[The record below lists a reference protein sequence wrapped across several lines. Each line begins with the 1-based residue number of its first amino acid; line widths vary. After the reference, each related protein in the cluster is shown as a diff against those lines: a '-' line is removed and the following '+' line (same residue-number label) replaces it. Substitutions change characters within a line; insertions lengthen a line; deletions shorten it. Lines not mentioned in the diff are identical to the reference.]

1 LDFGKYTFVKV
12 SFYSFKIVIDKVP
25 TPAGINPSN
34 RNSSS
39 SPPQS
44 TTLAEIFPFDD
55 IAYDLD
61 GTEVSYDYL
70 GTTLPNNGDFEGNL
84 TDGDLGFLLP
94 VNDRIY
100 DRPLEMEDEK
110 LRIIAQPKAL
120 YRERYSCEID
130 PNKHRAQRYIR
141 TEDNNSKYEYPTVK
155 VLRIYFIFSYLSFF
169 VQIPSKLCDPTR
181 KLYIQVTPVTIKS
194 KNVAQ
199 HCIHPYEIDTQENN
213 VIKDPKNNSLY
224 FRIEKNEFQKGEKR

>member
-1 LDFGKYTFVKV
+1 MDFSKYTLIKV
-12 SFYSFKIVIDKVP
+12 SFYSFKIAIDTVP

-44 TTLAEIFPFDD
+44 TTLSEIFPFDD
-55 IAYDLD
+55 MPNDIDV
-61 GTEVSYDYL
+61 TEFSCNYL
-70 GTTLPNNGDFEGNL
+70 GTTLPNNDDFKETL
-84 TDGDLGFLLP
+84 IDVDSGFFLP
-94 VNDRIY
+94 VNDIIY
-100 DRPLEMEDEK
+100 DRPLEIEDEK

-155 VLRIYFIFSYLSFF
+155 VSYIYFIFSHSRF
-169 VQIPSKLCDPTR
+169 CR
-181 KLYIQVTPVTIKS
+181 
-194 KNVAQ
+194 
-199 HCIHPYEIDTQENN
+199 ID
-213 VIKDPKNNSLY
+213 S
-224 FRIEKNEFQKGEKR
+224 IEMV

>member
-1 LDFGKYTFVKV
+1 MPND
-12 SFYSFKIVIDKVP
+12 IDV
-25 TPAGINPSN
+25 
-34 RNSSS
+34 
-39 SPPQS
+39 
-44 TTLAEIFPFDD
+44 
-55 IAYDLD
+55 
-61 GTEVSYDYL
+61 TEFSCNYL
-70 GTTLPNNGDFEGNL
+70 GTTLPNNDDFKETL
-84 TDGDLGFLLP
+84 IDVDSGFFLP
-94 VNDRIY
+94 VNDIIY
-100 DRPLEMEDEK
+100 DRPLEIEDEK